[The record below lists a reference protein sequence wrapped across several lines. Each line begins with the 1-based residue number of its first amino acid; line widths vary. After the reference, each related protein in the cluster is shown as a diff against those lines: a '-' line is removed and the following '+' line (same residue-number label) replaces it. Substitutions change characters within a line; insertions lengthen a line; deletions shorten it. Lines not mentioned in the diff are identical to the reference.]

1 MLRTIAHRKKELL
14 SEGVFELII
23 MRHLDPT
30 PPLDLQLHEVVDFL
44 TFTPGFGS
52 EESVTRV
59 GKQCRVEY
67 TKWLQVTAPNPGHL
81 GSFPASTLWSLCG
94 LGKITQPLS
103 ASVSALRR
111 NNNNRY
117 YLIKFQRG

>member
-1 MLRTIAHRKKELL
+1 MLRAIAHRKKQLL

-23 MRHLDPT
+23 MRHLDPI
-30 PPLDLQLHEVVDFL
+30 PPLHLQLHEVVDFL

-59 GKQCRVEY
+59 GKQPRVE
-67 TKWLQVTAPNPGHL
+67 WLQVTAPNPGHL

-117 YLIKFQRG
+117 YLIKFQRR